1 MRHLDGGYANANPTA
16 KAVATGH
23 GVAKYAT
30 NFSVSS
36 LTKSGYAR
44 ARVFFPDAPQLIALC
59 GAFLATAY
67 NSTTNTHTAK
77 ALLSFTLLSP

>member
-44 ARVFFPDAPQLIALC
+44 ARVFLPDAPRSSPCVVRFLELRTAPLQIPTQQKLC
-59 GAFLATAY
+59 LVLR
-67 NSTTNTHTAK
+67 S
-77 ALLSFTLLSP
+77 